1 MPDTSKISCDFINE
15 LLKKS
20 LEQHKELL
28 SDLAEYLHRFD
39 NYKRESDSFYSSQCT
54 YGTDV
59 WVRTLTPSG
68 LINVI
73 AWLVE
78 KIDLMENNS

>member
-39 NYKRESDSFYSSQCT
+39 EYKRNSDSFYSSQCT
-54 YGTDV
+54 YDLDI

>member
-1 MPDTSKISCDFINE
+1 MPDTSKISCDFMNE

-28 SDLAEYLHRFD
+28 SELVEYLHRLD
-39 NYKRESDSFYSSQCT
+39 DYKRDYNFYSSQCS
-54 YGTDV
+54 YDLDV
-59 WVRTLTPSG
+59 WIRTLTPSG

-78 KIDLMENNS
+78 KIDLMENNN